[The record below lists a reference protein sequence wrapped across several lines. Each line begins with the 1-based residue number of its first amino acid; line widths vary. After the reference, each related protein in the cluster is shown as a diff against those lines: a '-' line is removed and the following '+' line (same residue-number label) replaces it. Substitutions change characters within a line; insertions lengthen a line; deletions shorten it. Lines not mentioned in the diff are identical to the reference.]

1 MKVVIFAGG
10 FGTRISEESRLKP
23 KPMVEIGEMPIIWHI
38 MKLYSYYGHHEF
50 IICAGYKQH
59 MIKEWF
65 MNYYYH
71 NSDITLDF
79 SNGMNTILTHK
90 HNIEPWKITI
100 IDTGEDTL
108 TGGRLKRV
116 REYIKEETFFLTYG
130 DGVSDINIDT
140 LFEFHRRQNTL
151 CTLTAVKPEGR
162 FGVLDI
168 NGNYVQSFREKQEKD
183 SGWINAGFMV
193 VEPKVID
200 YIENDTVMFEQEPL
214 ENLAAEG
221 KLSCFR
227 HNGFWK
233 CMDTLK
239 DKILL
244 EELSNNGTAPW
255 MVWRRNECI

>member
-1 MKVVIFAGG
+1 M
-10 FGTRISEESRLKP
+10 
-23 KPMVEIGEMPIIWHI
+23 
-38 MKLYSYYGHHEF
+38 
-50 IICAGYKQH
+50 
-59 MIKEWF
+59 
-65 MNYYYH
+65 
-71 NSDITLDF
+71 
-79 SNGMNTILTHK
+79 
-90 HNIEPWKITI
+90 
-100 IDTGEDTL
+100 
-108 TGGRLKRV
+108 
-116 REYIKEETFFLTYG
+116 
-130 DGVSDINIDT
+130 
-140 LFEFHRRQNTL
+140 
-151 CTLTAVKPEGR
+151 
-162 FGVLDI
+162 
-168 NGNYVQSFREKQEKD
+168 QSFREKQEKD